1 MATLKNPY
9 RPVDPDIE
17 ERFEG
22 REWVITSLDSYFL
35 NVTEPLCVSVVAERG
50 IGGKAAVRKYLQ
62 CRKAELSLRIIECDL
77 KEWSKGENAAD
88 FFFPKRTNWTSLTE
102 IRLND
107 KQGKSAGNID
117 LVLVSYDSNGKITD
131 FGSLEIQG
139 VYISGNVRKPFEKFM
154 GNHDKSK
161 NFDWSDQ
168 PNYPHA
174 DYLSSSRKRLV
185 PQLIYK
191 GGILHNWKKRMAVAL
206 HEGFYKTL
214 PELPRVEKEKADVA
228 WFVYTLNYQE
238 NQKRYKLELKE
249 SVYTKF
255 HDALDKI
262 SVPEP
267 GNMNEFLQLLQNKLD
282 EKLDNPIPPD
292 APSLS
297 DVLTQEND

>member
-1 MATLKNPY
+1 MSNYMPNPLAEVFGFPTSNKSSEAKRY
-9 RPVDPDIE
+9 RRLRLCPFNNKVPSCTKDKAQNPLGVCTIRDGDELAITCPI
-17 ERFEG
+17 RF
-22 REWVITSLDSYFL
+22 REDWTI
-35 NVTEPLCVSVVAERG
+35 A
-50 IGGKAAVRKYLQ
+50 
-62 CRKAELSLRIIECDL
+62 
-77 KEWSKGENAAD
+77 ENAAD